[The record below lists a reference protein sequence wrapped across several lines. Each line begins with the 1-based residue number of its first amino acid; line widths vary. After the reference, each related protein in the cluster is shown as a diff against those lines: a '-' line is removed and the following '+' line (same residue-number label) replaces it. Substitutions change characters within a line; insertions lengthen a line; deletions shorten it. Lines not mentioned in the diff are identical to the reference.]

1 MVGRCKQRQWWRGR
15 SSSCVARSELRVP
28 QQADGG
34 EEELRGLERRGVS
47 SEEESVDGGGE
58 CGGGGGGDEFG
69 GRCTV

>member
-1 MVGRCKQRQWWRGR
+1 M
-15 SSSCVARSELRVP
+15 ARSELRVP